1 MKRRIILIIFFALLS
16 VQNIALFA
24 QQRFPKP
31 EFEQGHQQPPTQTP
45 EVRSEVLEYLDVFV
59 LLAALSLM
67 TWFVIRKRSRKGV
80 FWLSVFSLLY
90 FGFFREGCVC
100 SIGSIQNIVLALFH
114 PEYSIPITVI
124 AFFVLPIIFTLFYGR
139 TFCAGVCPL
148 GAIQD
153 LVAFR
158 PQKLQTWLKKLL
170 GIIPFLYL
178 GLSILYAATETDFII
193 CRYDPFVGF
202 FRFDAK
208 FSMLM
213 VGGIFLIAGVFIAR
227 PYCRFFCPY
236 GVILNLVSRVSRK
249 HLTITPAACIQ
260 CKLCESSCPYDAI
273 DAPVNE
279 KALENRTTVI
289 RRYII
294 IGLIIPLLIF
304 IGGWTGS
311 QFHENLA
318 KVNKTVQLAQEVL
331 ELEKVQPLEDTFEIE
346 AFKSAGRSKEDLFL
360 EAKEI
365 MKDFYIGSWILGG
378 FIGLVFGLT
387 LLSLS
392 KFRYKEDYSPD
403 KGNCLSCARCVDYC
417 PVPAEE

>member
-1 MKRRIILIIFFALLS
+1 MVEHFVQGMSVRCNTRFSCFQTSKITNLVKEIIRYYTIS
-16 VQNIALFA
+16 LF
-24 QQRFPKP
+24 
-31 EFEQGHQQPPTQTP
+31 
-45 EVRSEVLEYLDVFV
+45 RS
-59 LLAALSLM
+59 
-67 TWFVIRKRSRKGV
+67 
-80 FWLSVFSLLY
+80 
-90 FGFFREGCVC
+90 
-100 SIGSIQNIVLALFH
+100 FH
-114 PEYSIPITVI
+114 
-124 AFFVLPIIFTLFYGR
+124 
-139 TFCAGVCPL
+139 
-148 GAIQD
+148 
-153 LVAFR
+153 
-158 PQKLQTWLKKLL
+158 
-170 GIIPFLYL
+170 
-178 GLSILYAATETDFII
+178 LYAATETDFII